1 MATVEEAR
9 AWLKAYDERKSKFY
23 AQHEAEISRLIA
35 TCHKFRGEYIPSTHG
50 RGSWATTYSNE
61 FVAAAS
67 KLYVLL
73 EAFKGID
80 PIDELSLLFRKHGIT
95 SCRGA
100 TMDTDRVD
108 YLYVTHLRRH
118 IRNHR

>member
-9 AWLKAYDERKSKFY
+9 AWLKAYEERKARFY

-35 TCHKFRGEYIPSTHG
+35 TCQKRQGEYIPSTHG

-67 KLYVLL
+67 ELYTLL
-73 EAFKGID
+73 ETFKGID
-80 PIDELSLLFRKHGIT
+80 PIDELALLFRKHRVR

-100 TMDTDRVD
+100 TMDTDRLLV
-108 YLYVTHLRRH
+108 HQAFAAPH
-118 IRNHR
+118 S